1 MVRRLRLVT
10 AAASGIPILALGAWA
25 LPAQATSSSTPFSL
39 SGIAAQSR
47 QPSVATT
54 PATAGT
60 RFASANGAA
69 ASVSVGSNI
78 NVIGTNDVVQQAT
91 INGVSVYPAIRAS
104 TPRRTR
110 RLSPPAARR
119 SSPVPTTI
127 AFMSRARIATT
138 APGAFTSRRT
148 GYRWQRPRLQHAQR
162 AVRRHEREMD
172 INRGDRGH

>member
-104 TPRRTR
+104 TT
-110 RLSPPAARR
+110 AQNE
-119 SSPVPTTI
+119 TTI
-127 AFMSRARIATT
+127 AASGSTLVAGANDYRLYEPSENRYDGSGGFYLSTDWISMAAVAAAT
-138 APGAFTSRRT
+138 
-148 GYRWQRPRLQHAQR
+148 RWA
-162 AVRRHEREMD
+162 
-172 INRGDRGH
+172 GSSG